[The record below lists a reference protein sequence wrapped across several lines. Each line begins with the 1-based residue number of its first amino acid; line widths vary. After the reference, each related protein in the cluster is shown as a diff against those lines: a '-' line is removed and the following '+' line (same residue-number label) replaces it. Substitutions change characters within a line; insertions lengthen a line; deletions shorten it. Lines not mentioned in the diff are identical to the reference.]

1 MGSNAN
7 KPADVSKLRRS
18 LLYWMQP
25 ASSML
30 GAAVEDADRLC
41 EAIPH
46 EDDIRYRAIRERLVR
61 ARALVWECELMEEG

>member
-1 MGSNAN
+1 MGSNAS
-7 KPADVSKLRRS
+7 KPADVKTRRRS
-18 LLYWMQP
+18 LLYWMQS

-46 EDDIRYRAIRERLVR
+46 EDDLRYRAIRERLVR
-61 ARALVWECELMEEG
+61 AREAVRECEKIEV